1 MKQIKKLMIPLL
13 LTLTVS
19 IIFTACDG
27 TDGLD
32 RFSTPLAVNSNTITL
47 PATGGITN
55 VAIYADGNWF
65 VDIPDGLD
73 WVALTIDKGSG
84 NGYARLKYNANYS
97 NTIRTFTMHITSGDR
112 SIDVEFTQNA
122 QSEE

>member
-1 MKQIKKLMIPLL
+1 MKQIKKLIIPLL
-13 LTLTVS
+13 LMLTAC
-19 IIFTACDG
+19 IIPTACDG

-32 RFSTPLAVNSNTITL
+32 RFSTPLAVNSNAITL

-55 VAIYADGNWF
+55 VAIYADGNWS
-65 VDIPDGLD
+65 VDIPEGLD
-73 WVALTIDKGSG
+73 WATLTIDKGSG

-97 NTIRTFTMHITSGDR
+97 STVRSFTMHITSGDR
-112 SIDVEFTQNA
+112 FIDVEFTQNA